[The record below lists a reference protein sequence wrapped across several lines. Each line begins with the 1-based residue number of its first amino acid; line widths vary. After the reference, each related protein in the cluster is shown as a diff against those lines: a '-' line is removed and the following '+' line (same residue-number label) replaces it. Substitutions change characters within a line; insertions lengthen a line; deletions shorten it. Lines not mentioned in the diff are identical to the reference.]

1 LVKTLKIYWTYSRKN
16 LKPCDVKKH
25 EQGKVKMSTDK
36 YHIGGLN
43 RMSIFTHCIDANG
56 HLHVVDYCPGA
67 EIHLALI
74 GGLNDDCVYTNTA
87 TSQQLFTLGNICRF
101 YLSLGEPITEGD
113 FSNFDLELWL
123 KAINK

>member
-1 LVKTLKIYWTYSRKN
+1 MKLYWTYSRKE
-16 LKPCDVKKH
+16 LKVCEIHNH
-25 EQGKVKMSTDK
+25 EKGKVKFTSDK

-43 RMSIFTHCIDANG
+43 RTPIFTHCIDCTGN
-56 HLHVVDYCPGA
+56 LHTLDYCPGS

-74 GGLNDDCVYTNTA
+74 GGLDSEYTFCNTA
-87 TSQQLFTLGNICRF
+87 SREQLHTLGNICRF

-113 FSNFDLELWL
+113 LSNFDLKIWL